1 MGNDSRS
8 PIKIKV
14 KTTLNTGNKI
24 MANVKT
30 PALDTKAIFNA
41 LANAKHIFAFKE
53 EGIAFKLLK
62 LVITDEATKAVV
74 MTEDGEISGLFT
86 DSQSAKSALQEVQA
100 VFGDDQPFIT
110 VHIKETAKK
119 QSVYY
124 VEVK

>member
-1 MGNDSRS
+1 
-8 PIKIKV
+8 
-14 KTTLNTGNKI
+14 
-24 MANVKT
+24 MANTKT
-30 PALDTKAIFNA
+30 QTLDTKTIFNA

-53 EGIAFKLLK
+53 EGTVFKLLK

-74 MTEDGEISGLFT
+74 MTEDGEICGLFT
-86 DSQSAKSALQEVQA
+86 DSHSAKSALQEVQA

>member
-8 PIKIKV
+8 PIKTKV
-14 KTTLNTGNKI
+14 KNTLNRGNKI

-30 PALDTKAIFNA
+30 PALDTKTIFNA

-53 EGIAFKLLK
+53 EGVAFKLLK

-74 MTEDGEISGLFT
+74 ITEGGEILGLFT
-86 DSQSAKSALQEVQA
+86 DSQSAKSALQELQA
-100 VFGDDQPFIT
+100 VFGDEQPFVT

-124 VEVK
+124 VEVI

>member
-1 MGNDSRS
+1 MGSDSRS
-8 PIKIKV
+8 PIKNTV
-14 KTTLNTGNKI
+14 KINLNTGNKI

-86 DSQSAKSALQEVQA
+86 DSQSAKSALQELQA
-100 VFGDDQPFIT
+100 VFGDEQPFIT

>member
-1 MGNDSRS
+1 MGKDTHK
-8 PIKIKV
+8 PYKIN
-14 KTTLNTGNKI
+14 LNIGNEI
-24 MANVKT
+24 MTNSKT
-30 PALDTKAIFNA
+30 PALDTKTIFNA

-53 EGIAFKLLK
+53 EGTAFKLLK
-62 LVITDEATKAVV
+62 LVNTDEATKAVV

-86 DSQSAKSALQEVQA
+86 DSQSAKTALQEVLA

-124 VEVK
+124 VEVQ

>member
-1 MGNDSRS
+1 MDIDFRS
-8 PIKIKV
+8 PSKINLKINCKREIKMTKAT
-14 KTTLNTGNKI
+14 KTTLD
-24 MANVKT
+24 AKT
-30 PALDTKAIFNA
+30 KFNA

-86 DSQSAKSALQEVQA
+86 DSQSAKSALQELQA

-124 VEVK
+124 VEVQ

>member
-1 MGNDSRS
+1 MGSDSRS
-8 PIKIKV
+8 PIKNTV
-14 KTTLNTGNKI
+14 KINLNTGNKI
-24 MANVKT
+24 MTNVKT

-100 VFGDDQPFIT
+100 VFGDEQPFIT

-124 VEVK
+124 VEVQ